1 MQIFN
6 KTPRSVEAIV
16 ADFDKTLTELQ
27 KRQEHDQ
34 AEIDAAQAEEQR
46 LIAEH
51 NARLAELATKRADH
65 QISKERAVRVHGKI
79 SDLLK

>member
-6 KTPRSVEAIV
+6 KAPRSVDAIV
-16 ADFDKTLTELQ
+16 ADFDKTLNELQ

-46 LIAEH
+46 LVAEH
-51 NARLAELATKRADH
+51 NARLAELAAKRTEHTA
-65 QISKERAVRVHGKI
+65 SKERAVRVHGKI
-79 SDLLK
+79 ADLLK